1 MTKESKLEDPD
12 SVLVKELQACLTFF
26 YFRVPNLLA
35 EGWTKLSEYSVSLV
49 HTCILVRTC
58 SVCTLSK
65 LALTVFCLGSVF
77 CLTSAMLIC
86 TMFALYSIIARRVLF
101 FRTKNIYVSV
111 CKTQFAF
118 LQAFSQTPSYSGQPK
133 LIVAHY
139 ADLCSTLSSCLSR
152 RIAGGNES
160 NLLRDAIG

>member
-1 MTKESKLEDPD
+1 MTNMRYEL
-12 SVLVKELQACLTFF
+12 LVKELQAWLIFF
-26 YFRVPNLLA
+26 YLRVPNLPA

-49 HTCILVRTC
+49 HTCIFVRTC
-58 SVCTLSK
+58 SVCILSM

-101 FRTKNIYVSV
+101 FVFQNKQYICISVQNTVCIFTSIFSNSLILWATKAH
-111 CKTQFAF
+111 C
-118 LQAFSQTPSYSGQPK
+118 
-133 LIVAHY
+133 IVAHY
-139 ADLCSTLSSCLSR
+139 VDLCSTLSSCLSR

-160 NLLRDAIG
+160 SLLRKS